1 MSEPSESGLSRSLE
15 ITRFLLRHR
24 SAGIWSGLDF
34 DPVEAGAQDAAIE
47 DAAAAA
53 AARGEAEPGA
63 DVDQAVSG
71 PEAFVRDLERMGPV
85 FIKLGQSLSTRPDMV
100 PEAYREALTRMQ
112 DDVEAIPIE
121 EVRAILERELPVR
134 VSKAFSEFD
143 EEPLAAASLGQV
155 HRARLRDGRPVAVK
169 IQRPNVAEIVRR
181 DLDLLAKAAGAA
193 ESMTDVGRRVG
204 FIDWVGEFR
213 RTLLREIDYRLEADN
228 LDAFAANLENDP
240 VLFVPK
246 PIHDLVSRRVLTME
260 LIEGAKVTRVADL
273 RRLEQPLDELATRLI
288 EAYLDQ
294 VFIHGLVHADPHPG
308 NVLLTPDGRLAL
320 IDLGMVAH
328 VSPRMRD
335 RLLTLLLAI
344 VDGRGEEAAE
354 LALAISQ
361 PLPEFN
367 EKSFARDVARLVATY
382 HGHPSGHSASEGG
395 MLMEL
400 VGVSVANALKPPPE
414 LSILGKTLL
423 NLESVSRALDPEL
436 DPRKAL
442 QNHLQSIMRKRIVQS
457 LSPSAMAANLL
468 HTHELIQDLPR
479 RAASILQIFADNRLK
494 VHITGIAESL
504 LLDNLQKIAN
514 RIATGVI
521 TAGLVVGA
529 AMLMDIDAGPRLM
542 GYPALA
548 LIMFLG
554 AAGLGFMLVI
564 QAVVADRRE
573 KKSKVGEDKLTS

>member
-1 MSEPSESGLSRSLE
+1 MSETSESGLSRSLE

-24 SAGIWSGLDF
+24 SAGIWSGLEF
-34 DPVEAGAQDAAIE
+34 DPVEAGAQEAESE

-121 EVRAILERELPVR
+121 EVRGILERELPVR
-134 VSKAFSEFD
+134 LSKAFSEFD

-228 LDAFAANLENDP
+228 LDAFAAHLENDP

-367 EKSFARDVARLVATY
+367 KTDFGRDVARLVATY
-382 HGHPSGHSASEGG
+382 HGHSAGHSASEGG

-442 QNHLQSIMRKRIVQS
+442 QNHLQAIMRKRIVQS

-468 HTHELIQDLPR
+468 HTHELMQDLPR
-479 RAASILQIFADNRLK
+479 RAASILRIMADNQLK
-494 VHITGIAESL
+494 VHITGLAESL

-529 AMLMDIDAGPRLM
+529 AMLMDIDAGPRLL

-564 QAVVADRRE
+564 QALVADRRE
-573 KKSKVGEDKLTS
+573 KKAKLGDDKPTG